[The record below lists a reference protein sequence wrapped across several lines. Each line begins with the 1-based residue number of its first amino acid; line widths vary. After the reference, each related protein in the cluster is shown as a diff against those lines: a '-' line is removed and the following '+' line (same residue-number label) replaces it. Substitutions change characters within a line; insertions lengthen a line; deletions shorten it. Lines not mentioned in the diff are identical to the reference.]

1 MRPIALP
8 LLLLAGCASAPA
20 LPERV
25 EVPVPVPCVHDV
37 PARPDLVTD
46 AALRAMTDYALI
58 LSLFK
63 TTLQLRQYARE
74 LEAVLASCSPANWAA
89 SPRGSE

>member
-1 MRPIALP
+1 MRALALP

-25 EVPVPVPCVHDV
+25 EVPVAVPCVASV

-46 AALRAMTDYALI
+46 AALRAMTDFQLVLALWRDR
-58 LSLFK
+58 
-63 TTLQLRQYARE
+63 LQRAQYEAE
-74 LEAVLASCSPANWAA
+74 LQAVLAACV
-89 SPRGSE
+89 R